1 MITLDIRN
9 SIGTV
14 GFYNYSFDTSS
25 LEAEGVTYAE
35 YDGETGFYE
44 REPFVGRETDS
55 DIMALVAQ
63 AASEVEAAREAAM
76 NPPPPSLEQLRTMK
90 MAEINSAYQADM
102 DQILDKY
109 PNAETLTFD
118 KQDREARDWQAW
130 VDGGSQGDAPA
141 TPLISNLAE
150 GRQMPKEELVSRIIA
165 KSDAWLQ
172 MSGHATG
179 KRQYLEDRVMAAMT
193 PEELEAIN
201 W

>member
-1 MITLDIRN
+1 
-9 SIGTV
+9 
-14 GFYNYSFDTSS
+14 
-25 LEAEGVTYAE
+25 
-35 YDGETGFYE
+35 
-44 REPFVGRETDS
+44 
-55 DIMALVAQ
+55 
-63 AASEVEAAREAAM
+63 M
-76 NPPPPSLEQLRTMK
+76 NPPPPSLDQLRAMK

-102 DQILDKY
+102 DQILNKY

-118 KQDREARDWQAW
+118 KQDREARAWQAW
-130 VDGGSQGDAPA
+130 ADGGSQGDAPA

-150 GRQMPKEELVSRIIA
+150 GRQIPKEELVSRIIA

-179 KRQYLEDRVMAAMT
+179 KRQYLEDRVMAATT